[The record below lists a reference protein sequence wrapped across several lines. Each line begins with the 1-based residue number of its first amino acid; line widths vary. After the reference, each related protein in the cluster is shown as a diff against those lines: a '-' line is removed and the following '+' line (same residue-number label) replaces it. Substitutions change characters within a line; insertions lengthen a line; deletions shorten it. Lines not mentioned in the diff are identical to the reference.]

1 MKGNMGGPSSVKF
14 TTRMKENPGHC
25 SLKLPHPWREGAQ
38 TEVSFFSILLL
49 IMPGIEAILIFYY
62 FEVYLTRR
70 DKLNIFR
77 DMS

>member
-1 MKGNMGGPSSVKF
+1 MSNNRIPKEDKIFLLQTLILVKLGLF
-14 TTRMKENPGHC
+14 YYT
-25 SLKLPHPWREGAQ
+25 
-38 TEVSFFSILLL
+38 FFSILLL